1 MLTIVTED
9 EEHLE
14 DFQRVHAMRLLLDTH
29 AFRLIIAQA
38 MTEQIPVIS
47 GTAAFGAYPVTRI
60 W

>member
-1 MLTIVTED
+1 
-9 EEHLE
+9 
-14 DFQRVHAMRLLLDTH
+14 MRLLLDTH

-38 MTEQIPVIS
+38 MTEQIPVSS